1 MYAFLL
7 ALYAALCWGIAPVF
21 GKLGLRGVNPG
32 EALAARTLVTVCF
45 VWGWVLASGNGSA
58 VFSIPPKR
66 WLFLGIEA
74 FLATFAGDLAY
85 YAALKFG
92 DIGQAGLVLA
102 ISPLFTLWVGR
113 WLLQEQITPYK
124 LIGAILIIGGIALVG
139 LDAI

>member
-7 ALYAALCWGIAPVF
+7 ALYAAVCWGLAPVF
-21 GKLGLRGVNPG
+21 GKIGLRGVNPL

-45 VWGWVLASGNGSA
+45 VWGWFMARGNVSD
-58 VFSIPPKR
+58 VFAIPPKR

-85 YAALKFG
+85 YASLKFG

-102 ISPLFTLWVGR
+102 ASPLFTLWVGK
-113 WLLQEQITPYK
+113 WFLNEQLTPYK
-124 LIGAILIIGGIALVG
+124 LIGATMIIGGIVLVG